1 MPSPE
6 VSVLKSESMP
16 VAAVARS
23 AHDESW
29 PSRVSLLCLGVGL
42 LALVLATGCS
52 TGHAASDAHGD
63 FATSNGTIS
72 GTVRVPGG
80 AAPADRRVVE
90 VVNVVTNERRR
101 VRTDAV
107 GGFTVRVKPGKY
119 RVVVALRN
127 GESLVKGPGVMDV
140 ARGTSDA
147 RADFV
152 IGTVHV
158 SRPRTPAYRG
168 DDGLGSPIA

>member
-1 MPSPE
+1 MRA
-6 VSVLKSESMP
+6 
-16 VAAVARS
+16 AAVARS
-23 AHDESW
+23 VRDESW
-29 PSRVSLLCLGVGL
+29 RCRVSLFCLGAGL
-42 LALVLATGCS
+42 LALLSTMGCS
-52 TGHAASDAHGD
+52 TGHAASGD
-63 FATSNGTIS
+63 GADSASSKGTIS

-80 AAPADRRVVE
+80 AAPADRRLVE

-101 VRTDAV
+101 VRTD
-107 GGFTVRVKPGKY
+107 GGGAFTVRVKPGKY
-119 RVVVALRN
+119 RVVVALRS

-140 ARGTSDA
+140 ARGAGDA